1 MCDMMMCGPL
11 KNFVKRPIDAEAFGN
26 LSSLETFVRARAE
39 TVYHPVGTC
48 RMGADDASVVDPS
61 MKVRGLDGLRV
72 VDGSVMPTLLSGNT
86 NLPIMAMA
94 EKIAD
99 ELIHGESFSPQ
110 HLIAG
115 EMLAHD
121 AHGRRPPSS

>member
-1 MCDMMMCGPL
+1 M
-11 KNFVKRPIDAEAFGN
+11 
-26 LSSLETFVRARAE
+26 
-39 TVYHPVGTC
+39 VY
-48 RMGADDASVVDPS
+48 
-61 MKVRGLDGLRV
+61 RV

-110 HLIAG
+110 HDRW

>member
-1 MCDMMMCGPL
+1 
-11 KNFVKRPIDAEAFGN
+11 
-26 LSSLETFVRARAE
+26 
-39 TVYHPVGTC
+39 
-48 RMGADDASVVDPS
+48 MGADDASVVDPS